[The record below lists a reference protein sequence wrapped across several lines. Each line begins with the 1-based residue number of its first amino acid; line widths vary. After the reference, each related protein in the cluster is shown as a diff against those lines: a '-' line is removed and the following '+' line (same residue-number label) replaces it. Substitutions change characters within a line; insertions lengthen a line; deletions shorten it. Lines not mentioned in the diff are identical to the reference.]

1 MMAEK
6 TLHLRT
12 LKGHAQKAVCLLC
25 KQPAV
30 DPHTPFCSCRCAQLD
45 LVKWLRGD
53 YAIPAYE
60 AADDS
65 DAQMLL
71 SAHKVKQAPQSEE
84 NS

>member
-6 TLHLRT
+6 PLHLRT
-12 LKGHAQKAVCLLC
+12 LKGHAQKAVCPTC
-25 KQPAV
+25 QQPAV

-53 YAIPAYE
+53 YAIPAHE

-71 SAHKVKQAPQSEE
+71 VAHEVKQAPQSEE
-84 NS
+84 DC